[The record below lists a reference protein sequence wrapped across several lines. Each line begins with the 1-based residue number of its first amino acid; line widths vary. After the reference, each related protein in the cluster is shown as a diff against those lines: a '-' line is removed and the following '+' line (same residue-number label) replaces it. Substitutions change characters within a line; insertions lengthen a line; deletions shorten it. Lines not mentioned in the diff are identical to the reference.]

1 MSMTASG
8 RWRGGSVGGRHA
20 ETPLR
25 LYHSSDMSLIA
36 QVDAADWE
44 SWVEDND
51 ATVLDVREQDEW
63 DLGTLPKAV
72 LMSQGDVVARFEEI
86 PKDKPVLCV
95 CRSGGR
101 SSNVAAF
108 LAFNGYEAANLSG
121 GMKALGM
128 QD

>member
-1 MSMTASG
+1 
-8 RWRGGSVGGRHA
+8 
-20 ETPLR
+20 
-25 LYHSSDMSLIA
+25 MSLIA
-36 QVDAADWE
+36 QVDAADWQ

-51 ATVLDVREQDEW
+51 AIVLDVREPDEW
-63 DLGTLPKAV
+63 QQGTLPEAV
-72 LMSQGDVVARFEEI
+72 LISQGDVVARLDEI
-86 PKDKPVLCV
+86 PKGKPVLCV